1 MKIHAAFAV
10 ALLATACTHTEAPV
24 EHWKRCD
31 ESAAIAANA
40 EHENVRMRYQLI
52 QSKFQDKNELWAPF
66 EQALNA
72 FGENRYAEL
81 APLVLEQ
88 DIPTLQGHV
97 AAGRMT
103 YEDLTT
109 FYLYRIRKLESDSST
124 TLHAVVALNPEA
136 IQEAREC
143 DRQREE
149 AAHPIYGMPI
159 LLKDNINTANMP
171 TTAGAALLADHTPP
185 SNAFIVDQLSA
196 KGALILGKVNLS
208 EWAYFFCDDCPL
220 GYSAVGGQTLNPY
233 GRGEFETGGSS
244 AGSGVA
250 VAANYAAAAIG
261 TETSGSILSPSSMNS
276 VVGLKPTIGLASR
289 TGIVPISSTLDTPG
303 PMTKTVIDNAI
314 VLDAMDGADEAD
326 AITSEAPA
334 QRTFVQAFATGTLE
348 GKRLGAIAALVEG
361 DSLYAAA
368 MEALRASGAEVI
380 EITPPDISLNGFLSV
395 LNGDMIRD
403 LPHYFNTAAAPE
415 FAGMDVA
422 GAMAFNRQD
431 SALHMPYGQAR
442 FEGIVADPITDGD
455 LDSLIAELH
464 AEGRRFFDEPMAAHE
479 LDAVLS
485 INNYHA
491 AYAAVAYYPGLTVPM
506 GYYANGEPAG
516 LTFFAP
522 SHEEERLLGLATAY
536 EAATKQRRAP
546 SQP

>member
-1 MKIHAAFAV
+1 MKFHAALAV
-10 ALLATACTHTEAPV
+10 ALLAAACSPAEAPV

-31 ESAAIAANA
+31 ESAALAANA

-66 EQALNA
+66 EKALNA

-97 AAGRMT
+97 ANGRMT

-136 IQEAREC
+136 IEEAREC

-149 AAHPIYGMPI
+149 AAHPIHGMPI

-171 TTAGAALLADHTPP
+171 TTAGAALLADHMPP
-185 SNAFIVDQLSA
+185 ANAFIVDQLSA
-196 KGALILGKVNLS
+196 RGALILGKVNLS

-250 VAANYAAAAIG
+250 VAANYAVAAIG

-289 TGIVPISSTLDTPG
+289 TGIVPISSTLDTLSYDQNRHRQRHCAG
-303 PMTKTVIDNAI
+303 RDGRKRTKPMPS
-314 VLDAMDGADEAD
+314 L
-326 AITSEAPA
+326 
-334 QRTFVQAFATGTLE
+334 L
-348 GKRLGAIAALVEG
+348 KRLH
-361 DSLYAAA
+361 
-368 MEALRASGAEVI
+368 
-380 EITPPDISLNGFLSV
+380 N
-395 LNGDMIRD
+395 
-403 LPHYFNTAAAPE
+403 
-415 FAGMDVA
+415 
-422 GAMAFNRQD
+422 
-431 SALHMPYGQAR
+431 
-442 FEGIVADPITDGD
+442 
-455 LDSLIAELH
+455 
-464 AEGRRFFDEPMAAHE
+464 
-479 LDAVLS
+479 
-485 INNYHA
+485 
-491 AYAAVAYYPGLTVPM
+491 
-506 GYYANGEPAG
+506 
-516 LTFFAP
+516 AP
-522 SHEEERLLGLATAY
+522 SFKPLPRVRSKENDWERSLRCWKAIPSTP
-536 EAATKQRRAP
+536 QRWRPYVRPAP
-546 SQP
+546 RSLKSLRQTSASMDSCPF